1 MPDSDTFDLAD
12 FLPYLMNQAADA
24 LSLEFQKIY
33 RGRYGILR
41 TEWRVLFHVG
51 RYGPLTA
58 KEICDRARLHKTKVS
73 RAVAALEDKR
83 FVTRQ
88 VRQTDRRQAELRLTP
103 LGARVFDDLRTE
115 AQAYDETVRA
125 RLSAVEA
132 EVLHRCL
139 LRLSDLPEPGR
150 RKDVED
156 L

>member
-1 MPDSDTFDLAD
+1 MSDTDTFDLAD

-33 RGRYGILR
+33 RGRYGMLR

-51 RYGPLTA
+51 HYGPLTA

-73 RAVAALEDKR
+73 RAVSALEDKR

-103 LGARVFDDLRTE
+103 LGTRVFDDLRAE
-115 AQAYDETVRA
+115 AQAYDRTVRA
-125 RLSAVEA
+125 RLSAAEA

-139 LRLSDLPEPGR
+139 QRLSDLPEPIR
-150 RKDVED
+150 SKDVDD